1 MNMHFEELLDKV
13 TTFMEHEAKT
23 ETIIGNQFALGEF
36 TCLPVI
42 RVGMGF
48 GTGGGEG
55 DELKKVHGEGIGA
68 GGGMGLEPIGFLVTK
83 GEQIEFLSTKTNKGL
98 AAAFEK
104 VPELIN
110 KYMDIRAERPE
121 PVLS

>member
-13 TTFMEHEAKT
+13 TNFMETEAKT
-23 ETIIGNQFALGEF
+23 ETVIGDAFKLGEF

-42 RVGMGF
+42 RVGLGF

-55 DELKKVHGEGIGA
+55 DDPKKVHGEGMGA

-83 GEQIEFLSTKTNKGL
+83 GDQIEFLSTKTNKGL

-110 KYMDIRAERPE
+110 KYMDIRAEKRE